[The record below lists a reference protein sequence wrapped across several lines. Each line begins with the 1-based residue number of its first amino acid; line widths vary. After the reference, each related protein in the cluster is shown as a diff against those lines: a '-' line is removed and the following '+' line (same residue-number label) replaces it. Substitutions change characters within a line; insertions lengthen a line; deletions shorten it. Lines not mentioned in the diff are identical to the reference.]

1 MFSLYQTK
9 DELKFCKH
17 NKPTAVPPHQSI
29 EDSKLLHD
37 YFQLDISCD
46 KLVQE
51 WSKNDKTIAKA
62 ASLNTGIRILKQ
74 DPFET
79 LVSFL
84 CSTNN
89 NLPRITSMIRKLC
102 SHYGTPLGVY
112 CGREYYQFP
121 DLKDLSVN
129 NVEENLREMGFGYR
143 AKYIANTVQ
152 YIIIKTHGHKWLNS
166 LRDTRYEEAWLAL
179 QEMPGVGPKVADC
192 VCLMGL
198 GMTEAVP
205 IDTHILQLAVK
216 EYGVKVNGKSLS
228 RKKYREIGTVISM
241 TRVVIM

>member
-1 MFSLYQTK
+1 MIVPVSHNYVIHYRLFSLYQTK
-9 DELKFCKH
+9 DEVKFCAH
-17 NKPTAVPPHQSI
+17 TAKPPQSI
-29 EDSKLLHD
+29 EDSQLLKE
-37 YFQLDISCD
+37 YFQLDVSCD

-62 ASLNTGIRILKQ
+62 ASLTTGIRILKQ

-79 LVSFL
+79 LVSFI

-89 NLPRITSMIRKLC
+89 NIPRITSMIRKLC
-102 SHYGTPLGVY
+102 SHYGIPLGVY

-121 DLKDLSVN
+121 NLKDLSVN
-129 NVEENLREMGFGYR
+129 GVEENLREMGFGYR
-143 AKYIANTVQ
+143 AKYVAAAVQ
-152 YIIIKTHGHKWLNS
+152 YILKTHGCDWLSS

-179 QEMPGVGPKVADC
+179 QEVPGVGPKVADC

-216 EYGVKVNGKSLS
+216 EYGVKVNGKSLT
-228 RKKYREIGTVISM
+228 RKKYQEIGTL
-241 TRVVIM
+241 